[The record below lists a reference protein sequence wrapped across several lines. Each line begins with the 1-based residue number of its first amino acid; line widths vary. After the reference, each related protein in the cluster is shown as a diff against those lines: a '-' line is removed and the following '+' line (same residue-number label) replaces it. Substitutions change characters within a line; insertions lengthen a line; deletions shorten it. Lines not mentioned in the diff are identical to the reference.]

1 MAKRKTQTA
10 QEAEAAKETAVT
22 AAEVEAAENT
32 AEAEKTEK
40 AEPAEAGKAR
50 RGRKPGTKKADIKTR
65 IAVQYLG
72 KEISEQEMI
81 AKAKKAWTA
90 KRNKVGDIKTI
101 DLYVKPED
109 NAVYFV
115 INGEFTGSAQI

>member
-1 MAKRKTQTA
+1 MAKRKTQA
-10 QEAEAAKETAVT
+10 VSAAAGTEITKETTAK
-22 AAEVEAAENT
+22 AAEVET
-32 AEAEKTEK
+32 AIDKTE
-40 AEPAEAGKAR
+40 PAKGR
-50 RGRKPGTKKADIKTR
+50 GRGRKPGSKKTDVKTR

-72 KEISEQEMI
+72 KEISDQEMV

-109 NAVYFV
+109 NTVYFV
-115 INGEFTGSAQI
+115 INGDFTGSAPI